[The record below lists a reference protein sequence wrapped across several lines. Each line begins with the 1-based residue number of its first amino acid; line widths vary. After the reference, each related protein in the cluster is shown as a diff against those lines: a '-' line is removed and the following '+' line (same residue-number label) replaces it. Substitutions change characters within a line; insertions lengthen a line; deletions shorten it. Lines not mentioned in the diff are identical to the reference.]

1 MTFLDWK
8 SYFMLNNYRK
18 SIKLASLL
26 ILRSA
31 YLIFEARLCKDRDSV
46 VLNQI
51 YVFSLEP

>member
-26 ILRSA
+26 ILRSV
-31 YLIFEARLCKDRDSV
+31 YLIFEARLCKDRDLV